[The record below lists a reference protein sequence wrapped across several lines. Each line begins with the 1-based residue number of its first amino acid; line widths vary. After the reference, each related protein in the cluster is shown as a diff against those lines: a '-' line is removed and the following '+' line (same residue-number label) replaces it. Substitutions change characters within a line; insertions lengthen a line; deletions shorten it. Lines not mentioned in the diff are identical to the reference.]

1 MRLVKPFLFL
11 FLIVFLMTNAA
22 CSKKNKDD
30 TKKSNSQV
38 VAKVNG
44 EEITIH
50 QVNFQ
55 LSQLGQLNQVQAK
68 IASKQILTRLIEQE
82 LLKQQALGEKLDKD
96 PVVLQALEA
105 TRSQLLAQAYLER
118 LLAKAPKPSVSEI
131 DTFYKEHPEL
141 FESRRVFDLQELVIV
156 TNKEK
161 FFEIEAGLKPIKG
174 INEIAIWL
182 RDHHYPF
189 SVNSNAK
196 AAEQLPMELL
206 KKLQLLKA
214 GEVLMVPTQTTFNV
228 IHLAGV
234 DSAPITRAKATPII
248 EQYFL
253 NQNKT
258 MMAQKEVVKLNDN
271 AKIEFEG
278 MYADMKK
285 SELLQPSANSTV
297 TVVDPQISKNV
308 EEKSAIDKTKQSNKP
323 NANASVMDKGLSGL

>member
-1 MRLVKPFLFL
+1 M
-11 FLIVFLMTNAA
+11 IISA
-22 CSKKNKDD
+22 CSKKNQED
-30 TKKSNSQV
+30 TKKPNSQV

-44 EEITIH
+44 KEITIH

-55 LSQLGQLNQVQAK
+55 LSQLGQLNQTQAK

-82 LLKQQALGEKLDKD
+82 LLKQQALGDKLDKD
-96 PVVLQALEA
+96 PVVLQALDA
-105 TRSQLLAQAYLER
+105 SRNQLLAQAYLER
-118 LLAKAPKPSVSEI
+118 LLATAPKPSTSEI

-141 FESRRVFDLQELVIV
+141 FESRRVFNLQELVIV

-161 FFEIEAGLKPIKG
+161 FNEIEAGLKSIKG

-182 RDHHYPF
+182 RDHQFPF

-206 KKLQLLKA
+206 KKLQQLKP
-214 GEVLMVPTQTTFNV
+214 GEVLMVPTQSTFNV

-234 DSAPITRAKATPII
+234 ENAPITRAKATPII

-253 NQNKT
+253 NQNKNK
-258 MMAQKEVVKLNDN
+258 MAQKEVVKLNDKAN
-271 AKIEFEG
+271 IEFEG
-278 MYADMKK
+278 LYADMKK
-285 SELLQPSANSTV
+285 SELLQPATTNNVKDANTP
-297 TVVDPQISKNV
+297 TSKDV
-308 EEKSAIDKTKQSNKP
+308 EVKTAIDKPKQSNKP